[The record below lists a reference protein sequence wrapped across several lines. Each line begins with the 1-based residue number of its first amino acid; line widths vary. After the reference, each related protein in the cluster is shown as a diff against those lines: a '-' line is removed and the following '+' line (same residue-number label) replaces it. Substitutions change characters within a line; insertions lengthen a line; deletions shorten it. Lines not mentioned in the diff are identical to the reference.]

1 MDHDFINIHELR
13 SEKTGLNDIL
23 EFLCKKTFKKHKKLR
38 NLTCL
43 YIALKSIQVDS
54 QLKLE
59 NISDE
64 TSLISCNTL
73 PWQLLY
79 LSNCQNF
86 KSMVCHFKI
95 MQTLSKNESV
105 STSLRISLHTC

>member
-1 MDHDFINIHELR
+1 MY
-13 SEKTGLNDIL
+13 K
-23 EFLCKKTFKKHKKLR
+23 KKTFKNSLKHQKLR

-54 QLKLE
+54 ESKQP

-64 TSLISCNTL
+64 TSSISCNML
-73 PWQLLY
+73 PWQWLY

-95 MQTLSKNESV
+95 M
-105 STSLRISLHTC
+105 